1 LYSAVTIAILEY
13 DVVVVLL
20 ENVVQVFRPAELS
33 RPEGLHYDLAES
45 GEEPFMIIA
54 G

>member
-1 LYSAVTIAILEY
+1 LCSAVTIAILEY
-13 DVVVVLL
+13 VVVVLL